1 MIRIALISCMF
12 WLFFTG
18 CKKSET
24 EVAEKKSVIGDI
36 AAVLNPRVKRNQD
49 RPWVLWQWFTG
60 TRYDTS
66 SHKLTQAVGIAA
78 ALGELEKFRI
88 NLVANNMHD
97 TNGAWGDRGQQT
109 GDEQRVV
116 WKAMQ
121 DGSSCGERSL
131 KNPAYRARTLD
142 GRCND
147 FENPLMGSVGQRFG
161 RNVTI
166 ETANN
171 SIVDFNRGVN
181 ASQDAGGPNPRV
193 ISERLLVRKDPFN
206 HHAAPFFNLWAAA
219 WIQFM
224 THDWFSHTRD
234 GLNDNDD
241 TFFVSETE
249 LQNLVKV
256 GQEGGW
262 EVART
267 PDDDQKDLAG
277 LENIPV
283 KTWKNTV
290 TFWWDASQ
298 LYGWD
303 QETRQRVVAPE
314 DKAKLKVSSA
324 GTLPSYSEV
333 GLTPPKGFLDQEI
346 SAFADNWW
354 IGLSLMHTMF
364 SKEHN
369 FIVDQLRQNATPP
382 SGAATWND
390 EELYDTARLIISAL
404 LAKIHTIEWTPQLLY
419 NRLGDMAMH
428 TNWKGILGS
437 LQGDSLFLKEI
448 MRIAKEG
455 SRETINSFIVKLQNF
470 RKDELVSLAVT
481 GTGIMGMPRAEHFGV
496 PYTLTEAFTSVYRL
510 HPTIPDF
517 LAVYDA
523 EVLSQ
528 GRLRQLSGGELEN
541 KVPGIKI
548 VQDQIAVVDTI
559 REGSKHFMRGIGI
572 DSIALSFGLTG
583 CGQLTLGNFPRF
595 MTELEVPQAPG
606 GKIDL
611 AAMDIIRD
619 RERGVPR
626 FNEFRR
632 QLQLKPLKDFSD
644 FIDEELAW
652 EIENKKTRDFRN
664 GPDLTSAELEAKQAE
679 LKRQQQFVEEMR
691 RVYNNDIEKV
701 DLLVGI
707 LAEFSRPHGFVISET
722 QFQVFILNASR
733 RLFSDRFFTEHF
745 RPEFYTQWGFDY
757 VNTTTMVDVIKRQ
770 FPKLRPALRNV
781 QNPFDLWDRQRSDF
795 ALAYQKRED
804 FLPKSN

>member
-1 MIRIALISCMF
+1 MTRILLISCMF
-12 WLFFTG
+12 LSVFIG
-18 CKKSET
+18 CKKPET
-24 EVAEKKSVIGDI
+24 EISEERSVIEDI
-36 AAVLNPRVKRNQD
+36 AARLNPRVKRNQD

-60 TRYDTS
+60 TRYDIAS
-66 SHKLTQAVGIAA
+66 RQLTRAVGIAA

-97 TNGAWGDRGQQT
+97 TNGAWGDRGRQT
-109 GDEQRVV
+109 GDERRVV

-131 KNPAYRARTLD
+131 KNPVYRARTLD

-147 FENPLMGSVGQRFG
+147 FDNPLMGAVGQRFG

-166 ETANN
+166 ETANR
-171 SIVDFNRGVN
+171 SVIDFHRKVTS
-181 ASQDAGGPNPRV
+181 SQDAGDPNPRV

-206 HHAAPFFNLWAAA
+206 HHAAPFFNLWASA

-234 GLNDNDD
+234 GWNDNSN
-241 TFFVSETE
+241 TFSISESK
-249 LQNLVKV
+249 LQSLAKV
-256 GQEGGW
+256 GQGGGW

-267 PDDDQKDLAG
+267 PHDDQKGLAG
-277 LENIPV
+277 LKNIPV
-283 KTWKNTV
+283 ETWKNTV

-303 QETRQRVVAPE
+303 QETQQRVLDPK
-314 DKAKLKVSSA
+314 DKAKLKVSDT
-324 GTLPSYSEV
+324 GVLPSYSEV
-333 GLTPPKGFLDQEI
+333 GLHPPKGFLDQEI

-354 IGLSLMHTMF
+354 VGLSLMHVMF

-369 FIVDQLRQNATPP
+369 YIVDQLRQNATPP
-382 SGAATWND
+382 SGAAAWSD

-428 TNWKGILGS
+428 TNWQGLLGS
-437 LQGDSLFLKEI
+437 TQGDSPFKEEI
-448 MRIAKEG
+448 MRIAREG
-455 SRETINSFIVKLQNF
+455 SKKAINDFTATLQDF

-496 PYTLTEAFTSVYRL
+496 PFTLTEEFTSVYRL

-517 LAVYDA
+517 LAIYDA
-523 EVLSQ
+523 DVLSQ
-528 GRLRQLSGGELEN
+528 GQVRQFSGRELES
-541 KVPGIKI
+541 KVPGIKT
-548 VQDQIAVVDTI
+548 VQNQIAIVDTV
-559 REGSKHFMRGIGI
+559 REGSKRFMRGIGI

-583 CGQLTLGNFPRF
+583 CGQLTLENFPCF
-595 MTELEVPQAPG
+595 MTELVVPQAPG

-632 QLQLKPLKDFSD
+632 QLQLKPLKDFTD
-644 FIDEELAW
+644 FIDKELVW
-652 EIENKKTRDFRN
+652 EIENNRSRDFRKDPN
-664 GPDLTSAELEAKQAE
+664 LTADELQAKQAE
-679 LKRQQQFVEEMR
+679 LKRQQRLVEEMR
-691 RVYNNDIEKV
+691 KVYDSDIEKV

-733 RLFSDRFFTEHF
+733 RLFSDRFFTEHY
-745 RPEFYTQWGFDY
+745 RPEFYTRWGFDY
-757 VNTTTMVDVIKRQ
+757 VNTTNMVDVIKRQ

-781 QNPFDLWDRQRSDF
+781 KNPFDLWDRKRSDF
-795 ALAYQKRED
+795 ALEYQKRGD
-804 FLPKSN
+804 FLQE